1 MKTAV
6 FIPVRIGST
15 RLPKKSLLQIKGKK
29 VVEHLIERVKLS
41 KTPDLIVLC
50 TTKNPE
56 DKILVEIAKRNKIE
70 YFRGSEKDVLKR
82 YLDAAIK
89 YNVDF
94 IVNVDGDDILCDPEF
109 IDKAIRH
116 FKSTDA
122 DFIKYEG
129 LPLGA
134 SPCGIKVD
142 ALRKVC
148 ELKAKTDTETG
159 WGRYFTDTRLFKVE
173 CLRVKN
179 RKLRHPEIR
188 MTLDYPEDYEFF
200 KLIFDRLYKKNR
212 MFTLR
217 EVLDLL
223 EKEPDIANINKHLQ
237 GKYWEHFEKHGVKV
251 KLKDEK
257 GRT

>member
-6 FIPVRIGST
+6 FIPVRTRST
-15 RLPKKSLLQIKGKK
+15 RLPKKPLLEIKGKK
-29 VVEHLIERVKLS
+29 VIEHLIERAKLS

-50 TTKNPE
+50 TTKNPD
-56 DKILVEIAKRNKIE
+56 DKILVEIAKRNNIK

-89 YNVDF
+89 YNVGF

-109 IDKAIRH
+109 IDKTIKH

-134 SPCGIKVD
+134 SPCGIKVN

-148 ELKAKTDTETG
+148 ELKAETDTETG
-159 WGRYFTDTRLFKVE
+159 WKKYFTDTHLFKVACIE
-173 CLRVKN
+173 VKDK
-179 RKLRHPEIR
+179 KLRHPEIR
-188 MTLDYPEDYEFF
+188 MTLDYPEDYKFF
-200 KLIFDRLYKKNR
+200 KTVFDRLYNDKT
-212 MFTLR
+212 FTLR
-217 EVLDLL
+217 EVLRLL
-223 EKEPDIANINKHLQ
+223 EKEPDIADINKHLQ
-237 GKYWEHFEKHGVKV
+237 SKYWKYFEKHGVKV
-251 KLKDEK
+251 KLKDKK
-257 GRT
+257 GRM

>member
-6 FIPVRIGST
+6 FIPVRTGSA

-29 VVEHLIERVKLS
+29 VIEHLIERVKLS

-50 TTKNPE
+50 TTKNPD
-56 DKILVEIAKRNKIE
+56 DKILVEIAKRNNIK

-82 YLDAAIK
+82 YFDAAIK
-89 YNVDF
+89 HDVDF
-94 IVNVDGDDILCDPEF
+94 IVSVEGDDILCDPEF
-109 IDKAIRH
+109 IDETIKH

-129 LPLGA
+129 LPLGS
-134 SPCGIKVD
+134 SPCGIKVN
-142 ALRKVC
+142 ALRTVC
-148 ELKAKTDTETG
+148 ELKAETDTETG
-159 WGRYFTDTRLFKVE
+159 WSRYFTDTGIFKVE
-173 CLRVKN
+173 RVETKN

-200 KLIFDRLYKKNR
+200 KLIFDRLYKKNK

-223 EKEPDIANINKHLQ
+223 EKEPEIADINKHLQ
-237 GKYWEHFEKHGVKV
+237 GKYWEYFEKRGVKV

-257 GRT
+257 GRM